1 MITING
7 TPLIQAEGS
16 TLLEL
21 LQKQN
26 YRTERVAVELN
37 GEIVPKA
44 AFGQTILKDGDR
56 LEVVSF
62 VGGG

>member
-7 TPLIQAEGS
+7 TPHIQADGC
-16 TLLEL
+16 TLSEL
-21 LQKQN
+21 LQEQN

-44 AFGQTILKDGDR
+44 AFGQTVLKDGDR

>member
-1 MITING
+1 MTING
-7 TPLIQAEGS
+7 EEKTLAGNLPLS
-16 TLLEL
+16 EL
-21 LQKQN
+21 LQQEGFKI
-26 YRTERVAVELN
+26 ERVAVELN

-44 AFGQTILKDGDR
+44 AYGSVFLSEADQ

>member
-44 AFGQTILKDGDR
+44 AFGQTVLKDGDR

>member
-44 AFGQTILKDGDR
+44 AFGQTVLNDGDR

-62 VGGG
+62 VVGG

>member
-44 AFGQTILKDGDR
+44 AFGQTVLKDCDR

>member
-1 MITING
+1 MIQVNG
-7 TPLIQAEGS
+7 NPEEIREGM
-16 TLLEL
+16 TLEEYV
-21 LQKQN
+21 KEKG
-26 YRTERVAVELN
+26 YRLDRIAVERN

-44 AFGQTILKDGDR
+44 KYPEVILCPGDK

>member
-1 MITING
+1 MTING
-7 TPLIQAEGS
+7 EEK
-16 TLLEL
+16 TLAGNLLLSEL
-21 LQKQN
+21 LQQEGFKI
-26 YRTERVAVELN
+26 ERVAVELN

-44 AFGQTILKDGDR
+44 AYGSVFLSEADQ

>member
-44 AFGQTILKDGDR
+44 AFGQTVLKDGDQ

>member
-16 TLLEL
+16 PLLEL

>member
-7 TPLIQAEGS
+7 TPLIQTEGS

-44 AFGQTILKDGDR
+44 AFGQTVLKDGDR

>member
-16 TLLEL
+16 TLSEL

-37 GEIVPKA
+37 GEIVAKA
-44 AFGQTILKDGDR
+44 AFGQTVLKDGDR

>member
-1 MITING
+1 MIRVNG
-7 TPLIQAEGS
+7 KQETFEGAIS
-16 TLLEL
+16 LNAYVE
-21 LQKQN
+21 KKG
-26 YRTERVAVELN
+26 YRPERIAVERN

-44 AFGQTILKDGDR
+44 KYPEVILCPGDK

>member
-26 YRTERVAVELN
+26 YRPERVAVELN

>member
-37 GEIVPKA
+37 GEIIPKA
-44 AFGQTILKDGDR
+44 AFGQTVLKDGDR